1 MFQSY
6 RTNKQ
11 TAPHFMPA
19 LSPPSAHT
27 ATAPH
32 PSFCAQSTARGRE
45 RLRLLE
51 DDLLALVA
59 SPNMGGK
66 LTLRDV
72 CNISYMRGVVN
83 FIGLTKGD
91 YTCGVLCNLV
101 WSREEKLEKMKKSRG
116 K

>member
-1 MFQSY
+1 MFQSF

-11 TAPHFMPA
+11 TTSHFMPA
-19 LSPPSAHT
+19 LSPPSAHS
-27 ATAPH
+27 AAAPH

-51 DDLLALVA
+51 GDLLALVA
-59 SPNMGGK
+59 SLGMGGK

-72 CNISYMRGVVN
+72 CNISYIRGVVD
-83 FIGLTKGD
+83 FIGLIKGD

-101 WSREEKLEKMKKSRG
+101 WSREEKLETMKKSRG